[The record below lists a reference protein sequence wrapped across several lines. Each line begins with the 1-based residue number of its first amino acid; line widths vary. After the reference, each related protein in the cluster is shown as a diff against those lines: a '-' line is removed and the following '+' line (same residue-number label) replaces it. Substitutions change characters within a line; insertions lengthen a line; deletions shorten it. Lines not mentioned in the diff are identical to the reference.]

1 MKNQRQIHREIQKD
15 IHIEINIHAYRF
27 HIEKRKEIHIEI
39 HIIKYIE
46 IHE

>member
-1 MKNQRQIHREIQKD
+1 MKNQIQIHREIQKD

-39 HIIKYIE
+39 HIINYIYRNS
-46 IHE
+46 